1 MRGSLCSGAEALLG
15 PRVSG
20 VQEPPVS
27 RVQSLYIRKIMLKVE
42 SEASMAKVKEFLRDA
57 YIRLVAQ
64 PTTRALTVYYD
75 VDPV

>member
-1 MRGSLCSGAEALLG
+1 M
-15 PRVSG
+15 
-20 VQEPPVS
+20 S

-42 SEASMAKVKEFLRDA
+42 SEASMAKVKEILRDA